1 MKRKSF
7 VVILS
12 VAFALTTLLGCGIQ
26 PAKAPLET
34 TENAAVGAKETTLET
49 AQTSEDE
56 KKIEE
61 KAKTKTEGEG
71 YDTPEDAIR
80 AYAKY
85 LKEGDINK
93 IYSVFAVESYLTHYD
108 MLQHYE
114 NYSVFYPYALPSQ
127 GYCSILLDGTELA
140 NELNIE
146 NRKTY
151 ISTNVYRS
159 YIYCMTE
166 QIDNEETKEKIN
178 NANPIHLEEGEVGEV
193 VDYFELNPGFADM
206 EIKEIMKPSDFG
218 PISRD
223 QISKYDERMKNQMD
237 AEDVKDVCIRVCVD
251 GKDYVIFMLA
261 ACYGN
266 KWYLVQFYNTV
277 SSLLGMN
284 SISGGIGEYDL
295 LVQ

>member
-7 VVILS
+7 AVILS
-12 VAFALTTLLGCGIQ
+12 VALALTTLLGCGIQ
-26 PAKAPLET
+26 PAKAPSEAT
-34 TENAAVGAKETTLET
+34 DTSAVGAKETTLET

-56 KKIEE
+56 KKVEE

-80 AYAKY
+80 AYAEY

-108 MLQHYE
+108 MLQYYE
-114 NYSVFYPYALPSQ
+114 DYHIFYPYAFPTQ
-127 GYCSILLDGTELA
+127 GYCQILLDGSELA
-140 NELNIE
+140 NGLNIE
-146 NRKTY
+146 NRKSY

-178 NANPIHLEEGEVGEV
+178 NANPIRLEEEVGEV

-223 QISKYDERMKNQMD
+223 QISKYDERMKNQMN
-237 AEDVKDVCIRVCVD
+237 AEDVKDVCIRVSVD

-266 KWYLVQFYNTV
+266 KWYLVQFYNAV

-284 SISGGIGEYDL
+284 AISGGIGKYDL
-295 LVQ
+295 LVE